1 MKKIITIVLS
11 ILVFIWFGGFL
22 IFSQRINSYPK
33 DYTTKTEAI
42 IVLTGGRNRIAEA
55 VELFNKGLAKK
66 MFISGVNKRISLN
79 DIKDKQL
86 LHINNETNVSIGQ
99 QAKNTI
105 GNATETSKWL
115 KEHNIK
121 SIRLV
126 TSNYHIDR
134 SVIEFH
140 EQSPT
145 IKIIPHPVYSQHVVK
160 KWWMSWHSFSLI
172 FKEYNKLLYTYLRCV
187 FF

>member
-1 MKKIITIVLS
+1 MSMNMVIVIILALGVALTAFLMYLQYFYYISFMYTFQDL
-11 ILVFIWFGGFL
+11 FL

-86 LHINNETNVSIGQ
+86 LHINMTQ
-99 QAKNTI
+99 QT
-105 GNATETSKWL
+105 
-115 KEHNIK
+115 
-121 SIRLV
+121 
-126 TSNYHIDR
+126 
-134 SVIEFH
+134 
-140 EQSPT
+140 
-145 IKIIPHPVYSQHVVK
+145 
-160 KWWMSWHSFSLI
+160 
-172 FKEYNKLLYTYLRCV
+172 
-187 FF
+187 